1 MRYASYSNDQNPLI
15 ILVLM
20 GSTIDLVNETKMF
33 LFDNKEVKQDR
44 QGFILAHF
52 LTKIKYAFYLK
63 K

>member
-33 LFDNKEVKQDR
+33 LFDNKEVK
-44 QGFILAHF
+44 
-52 LTKIKYAFYLK
+52 
-63 K
+63 